1 MNDEFAEIVAVKINL
16 CAINQFDVME
26 TTSDSCKL
34 AGIWRKISNN
44 FLMADKV
51 FLLFR
56 RCEHEKPKI
65 SAGIDWQ

>member
-51 FLLFR
+51 FFFFGDVNM
-56 RCEHEKPKI
+56 KSPK
-65 SAGIDWQ
+65 